1 MHRYFQE
8 GSINFENIKKHLL
21 FSCASVYN
29 GHSLSKRRKTALT
42 ADHLS
47 NRQHNKNED
56 IMEKKIKAVIFDLDG
71 TLLNSLTDLR
81 DSVNATMTKHGFPTH
96 STDAVRRFVGN
107 GVAKLIER
115 AIPGGRENEE
125 FEDCLSD
132 FKEHYAL
139 HMYDKT
145 AAYDGIYEMLDSLK
159 EKGYRLAVVSNKF
172 DAAVKELCKRYF
184 PDHIEVAIGEC
195 ESAGI
200 KKKPA
205 PDTVIEALRMLC
217 VSNCEAVYVGDS
229 EVDVHTAKN
238 SYMECVSVL
247 WGFREKDFLK
257 SEGARIF
264 ASTPSE
270 LEVIIAELG

>member
-1 MHRYFQE
+1 MDNTQ
-8 GSINFENIKKHLL
+8 
-21 FSCASVYN
+21 
-29 GHSLSKRRKTALT
+29 KTR
-42 ADHLS
+42 
-47 NRQHNKNED
+47 NN
-56 IMEKKIKAVIFDLDG
+56 MERKIKAVIFDLDG
-71 TLLNSLTDLR
+71 TLLNSLFDLR
-81 DSVNATMTKHGFPTH
+81 DSVNATMQKHGFPTH
-96 STDAVRRFVGN
+96 STDAVCRFVGN

-115 AIPGGRENEE
+115 AIPGGRENEKFDE
-125 FEDCLSD
+125 CLAD
-132 FKEHYAL
+132 FKAHYAL

-172 DAAVKELCKRYF
+172 DAAVKELCARYF
-184 PDHIEVAIGEC
+184 KDHIEVAIGEC

-205 PDTVIEALRMLC
+205 PDTVIEALKLLGITKD
-217 VSNCEAVYVGDS
+217 EAVYVGDS

-247 WGFREKDFLK
+247 WGFREKDFLA

-270 LEVIIAELG
+270 LEKIVCELG